1 MRVVLV
7 KALLLHHECLKDV
20 TRNDVR
26 TFHVAPYKQPYALG
40 FNAKYNKSR
49 WELKVSNENSQTG
62 LKQDEKTYRERERE
76 RDRERES
83 LLGAR
88 VVTLSF

>member
-40 FNAKYNKSR
+40 FNTKYNKSR
-49 WELKVSNENSQTG
+49 WELKVSYENSQTG
-62 LKQDEKTYRERERE
+62 IKREENRERERE
-76 RDRERES
+76 RDDVGQDS
-83 LLGAR
+83 QPYLL
-88 VVTLSF
+88 

>member
-7 KALLLHHECLKDV
+7 KVLLLHHECLKDV

-49 WELKVSNENSQTG
+49 WELKVSNEDSQTG
-62 LKQDEKTYRERERE
+62 LKQDEKKRERERE
-76 RDRERES
+76 RERES
-83 LLGAR
+83 LLGTR
-88 VVTLSF
+88 VATLSF